1 MHYKEFDFRSEPLRF
16 LCTATE
22 NAIIELVTLTN
33 PPVNLDVI
41 TAMEIAEYQYGAVY
55 VAWQA
60 YAVGTVSDINE
71 IRLSLGKD
79 KRGKLDLY
87 KQKQTVSEGPTSVE
101 LINALANYFKHH
113 EEWSAWPSNHTTDTL
128 RCFGINE
135 KTEFPLSHG
144 VEVLEGDNKELRK
157 VCEIL
162 EGWRS
167 SLISEFNENA

>member
-60 YAVGTVSDINE
+60 YAVGTVSDINA
-71 IRLSLGKD
+71 
-79 KRGKLDLY
+79 
-87 KQKQTVSEGPTSVE
+87 VSYTHLTLPTIYSV
-101 LINALANYFKHH
+101 
-113 EEWSAWPSNHTTDTL
+113 
-128 RCFGINE
+128 
-135 KTEFPLSHG
+135 
-144 VEVLEGDNKELRK
+144 
-157 VCEIL
+157 
-162 EGWRS
+162 
-167 SLISEFNENA
+167 